1 MTEVQ
6 TAFSYDPFSI
16 VVQED
21 PYPYYRTL
29 RDEFPVYHNA
39 ERGFFAISRYADLQA
54 ASRDWR
60 SFSNR
65 RGVELDEV
73 TDVYPDTFG
82 PGIVINYDPPEH
94 DRIRKVV
101 HGTFTV
107 RGVRAFEQIIRGHVR
122 DLFDELRREAVADL
136 ATGFAWRLPVRTI
149 SSILGYREEDRER
162 IQHWMFELEARTPAT
177 DLAVMPES
185 ARQAAQELADYIREL
200 AAERKA
206 HPRDDLL
213 SVMGQ
218 AEKTGELKEGE
229 TRGLAFILT
238 LAGIDTTA
246 CLLSN
251 TFFRLEPRPEDRAWL
266 AADPGMI
273 PGAVEEMLRFEA
285 PVQGL
290 ARIAATDV
298 TMHDV
303 TIPEGSWVWL
313 IHAAANRDDRQFAH
327 PDVLNVRAT
336 PTRHLAFGDGI
347 HHCIGAAL
355 ARLEGRIALEEFF
368 GTFRDYSIVGPNERL
383 HQHTTRGWVH
393 LNAELR

>member
-6 TAFSYDPFSI
+6 TAFSYDPFSL

-29 RDEFPVYHNA
+29 RDEFPVYHNP

-60 SFSNR
+60 SVSSR

-73 TDVYPDTFG
+73 TYIYPDTFG

-101 HGTFTV
+101 HGAFTV
-107 RGVRAFEQIIRGHVR
+107 RAVRAFEQIIRGHIR
-122 DLFDELRREAVADL
+122 DLFGELRREPVADL
-136 ATGFAWRLPVRTI
+136 AAGFAWRLPVRTI

-162 IQHWMFELEARTPAT
+162 IQHWMFELEARPPAA

-185 ARQAAQELADYIREL
+185 GRHAAQELADYIREL

-213 SVMGQ
+213 SLMGQ
-218 AEKTGELKEGE
+218 AEGSGDLKEGE

-251 TFFRLEPRPEDRAWL
+251 AFFRLEPLPEDRAWL
-266 AADPGMI
+266 TADPRVI
-273 PGAVEEMLRFEA
+273 PGAVEEVLRFES

-290 ARIAATDV
+290 ARVAAADITL
-298 TMHDV
+298 HDV

-313 IHAAANRDDRQFAH
+313 IHAAANRDDRQFAN
-327 PDVLNVRAT
+327 PDVLNVRAH
-336 PTRHLAFGDGI
+336 PPRHLAFGDGI

-355 ARLEGRIALEEFF
+355 ARLEGRIALEEFL
-368 GTFRDYSIVGPNERL
+368 GAFRDYSIVGPNERL

>member
-1 MTEVQ
+1 MTAVQ
-6 TAFSYDPFSI
+6 TAFSYDPFSP
-16 VVQED
+16 VVQQD

-29 RDEFPVYHNA
+29 RDEFPVYHNP

-54 ASRDWR
+54 ASRDWH

-101 HGTFTV
+101 HSAFTV
-107 RGVRAFEQIIRGHVR
+107 RGIRAFEQIIRGHVR
-122 DLFDELRREAVADL
+122 SLFAELAREPVADL
-136 ATGFAWRLPVRTI
+136 AAGFAWRLPVRTI

-162 IQHWMFELEARTPAT
+162 IEHLMFEFEARSPAA
-177 DLAVMPES
+177 DLAVMPRS

-218 AEKTGELKEGE
+218 AERTGELKDGE

-238 LAGIDTTA
+238 MAGVDTTA

-251 TFFRLEPRPEDRAWL
+251 TFFRLEPLPEDRAWL
-266 AADPGMI
+266 AADPRVI
-273 PGAVEEMLRFEA
+273 PGAVEEMLRFES

-290 ARIAATDV
+290 ARIAPADIIL
-298 TMHDV
+298 HDV
-303 TIPEGSWVWL
+303 AIAEGSWVWL
-313 IHAAANRDDRQFAH
+313 IHAAANRDDRQFAQ

-336 PTRHLAFGDGI
+336 PPRHLAFGDGI

-383 HQHTTRGWVH
+383 HQHTTRGFVH

>member
-6 TAFSYDPFSI
+6 TAFSYDPFSL

-39 ERGFFAISRYADLQA
+39 DRGFFAISRYSDLQA

-65 RGVELDEV
+65 QGVELDEV
-73 TDVYPDTFG
+73 TDIYPHTFG

-101 HGTFTV
+101 HGAFTV
-107 RGVRAFEQIIRGHVR
+107 RAVRAFERIIRGHVR
-122 DLFDELRREAVADL
+122 DLFQELRREPVADL
-136 ATGFAWRLPVRTI
+136 AAGFAWRLPVRTI

-162 IQHWMFELEARTPAT
+162 IQHWMFELEARPPAA
-177 DLAVMPES
+177 DLAVMPGS
-185 ARQAAQELADYIREL
+185 ARQAAQELADYIREI
-200 AAERKA
+200 AAERRA

-213 SVMGQ
+213 SLMGQ
-218 AEKTGELKEGE
+218 AEKSGELLEGE

-251 TFFRLEPRPEDRAWL
+251 SFFRLEPQPEDRAWL
-266 AADPGMI
+266 AADPGVI
-273 PGAVEEMLRFEA
+273 PGAVEEMLRFES

-290 ARIAATDV
+290 ARVAPADV
-298 TMHDV
+298 TLHGV
-303 TIPEGSWVWL
+303 TIPAGSWVWL

-327 PDVLNVRAT
+327 PDVLNVRKQ
-336 PTRHLAFGDGI
+336 PPRHLAFGDGI

-368 GTFRDYSIVGPNERL
+368 AAFRDYTIVGPNERL

>member
-6 TAFSYDPFSI
+6 TAFSYDPFSL

-65 RGVELDEV
+65 QGVELDEV
-73 TDVYPDTFG
+73 TYVYPNTFG

-101 HGTFTV
+101 HGAFTV
-107 RGVRAFEQIIRGHVR
+107 RAIRAFEQIIRGHIW
-122 DLFDELRREAVADL
+122 DLFGELRCEPVADL
-136 ATGFAWRLPVRTI
+136 AAGFTWRLPVRTI
-149 SSILGYREEDRER
+149 SSILGYREEDRDR
-162 IQHWMFELEARTPAT
+162 IQHWMFELEARAPSA
-177 DLAVMPES
+177 DLAVMPDS
-185 ARQAAQELADYIREL
+185 AREAAQDLANYIRGL
-200 AAERKA
+200 AADRKA

-218 AEKTGELKEGE
+218 AERSGELREGE

-251 TFFRLEPRPEDRAWL
+251 AFFRLEPLVDDRAWL
-266 AADPGMI
+266 AADSRAI
-273 PGAVEEMLRFEA
+273 PGALEEVLRFES

-290 ARIAATDV
+290 ARVAAADIR
-298 TMHDV
+298 MHDV

-313 IHAAANRDDRQFAH
+313 IHAAANRDDRQFSE
-327 PDVLNVRAT
+327 PDVLNVRKQ
-336 PTRHLAFGDGI
+336 PPRHLAFGDGI

-368 GTFRDYSIVGPNERL
+368 RAFRDYSIVGPNERL
-383 HQHTTRGWVH
+383 HQHTTRGWIH